1 MATSNMRGKVCLVTG
16 ASGGIGKET
25 ARELAQLGA
34 IVVMVCRNRA
44 KGEATQAQIRE
55 ASGNDRV
62 DLIIADLSSLA
73 EVRRA
78 ASEFKQKYTQLH
90 VLINNAG
97 TINGERK
104 VTPDGLEDTFA
115 TNYLAPFLLTELLL
129 DVLKVSAPARI
140 VNVSS
145 TGHTSG
151 NIDFEDLQGIHRYSF
166 MKAYTQSK
174 LAQIYF
180 TYELAA
186 QLKDTGVTVNALH
199 PGLVS
204 SDFNKGTKGIVHFV
218 GEIVYFFNGITV
230 EKGAQTTLYLAT
242 SPEVEG
248 VSGKYFSKSKETPS
262 SKLSYDLAIRRR
274 LWQVSEE
281 LIRQNEL
288 SHLLAEK

>member
-1 MATSNMRGKVCLVTG
+1 MATSNMRGKVYLVTG

-25 ARELAQLGA
+25 ARQLAQLGVT
-34 IVVMVCRNRA
+34 VVMICRNRA
-44 KGEATQAQIRE
+44 RGEAAQAEIKA
-55 ASGNDRV
+55 ASGNERV

-78 ASEFKQKYTQLH
+78 ASEFKQQYTQLH

-104 VTPDGLEDTFA
+104 VTPDGLENTFV

-129 DVLKVSAPARI
+129 DVLKASAPARI

-145 TGHTSG
+145 SGHTMG
-151 NIDFEDLQGIHRYSF
+151 NIDFEDLQGAHRYSF

-174 LAQIYF
+174 LAQIYY
-180 TYELAA
+180 TYEMAA
-186 QLKDTGVTVNALH
+186 QLKGTGVTVNALH

-204 SDFNKGTKGIVHFV
+204 SDFNRGTKGIAHLI

-230 EKGAQTTLYLAT
+230 GKGAQTTLYVAT

-248 VSGKYFSKSKETPS
+248 VSGKYFSESRETPS
-262 SKLSYDLAIRRR
+262 SKRSYDPAIRQR
-274 LWQVSEE
+274 LWQVSRE
-281 LIRQNEL
+281 LIRQHEL
-288 SHLLAEK
+288 SHPLTEK